1 MNSPDESRKHTR
13 GSVNVNEQ
21 VTERWLS
28 VVEFSALYGTTRE
41 TARRWCRQ
49 GRVKCIRIP
58 PRPHA
63 RILILDPK
71 WPQVDAVTSDD
82 ASEWI
87 AVLKQRDLAALLGIS
102 ARAVRYKEARGEV
115 RYKIVG
121 GRKRYSISEARRLL
135 AERAL
140 GRKPRSRQEAKFG
153 MLRWAFRN
161 FNRNEGAS
169 TQFCGLNHPNCLISA
184 SNAQLR

>member
-1 MNSPDESRKHTR
+1 MSAKH
-13 GSVNVNEQ
+13 Q
-21 VTERWLS
+21 IIERWLS

-49 GRVKCIRIP
+49 GRVKFIRIP

-63 RILILDPK
+63 RILILDPN
-71 WPQVDAVTSDD
+71 WSQVDAVTSDD
-82 ASEWI
+82 PCEWI
-87 AVLKQRDLAALLGIS
+87 TVLQQRDLAALLGIS

-115 RYKIVG
+115 RYKLVG

-140 GRKPRSRQEAKFG
+140 GRKPLNRREASLG
-153 MLRWAFRN
+153 MLRWAYRKL
-161 FNRNEGAS
+161 
-169 TQFCGLNHPNCLISA
+169 QPK
-184 SNAQLR
+184 

>member
-1 MNSPDESRKHTR
+1 
-13 GSVNVNEQ
+13 VNAKEQ

-41 TARRWCRQ
+41 TARRWCKQ

-82 ASEWI
+82 ASEWV
-87 AVLKQRDLAALLGIS
+87 AVLKQRELAALLGIS

-140 GRKPRSRQEAKFG
+140 GRKPRNRREASLG
-153 MLRWAFRN
+153 MLAWAF
-161 FNRNEGAS
+161 
-169 TQFCGLNHPNCLISA
+169 QKL
-184 SNAQLR
+184 QQD